1 LGHYLTLLIENGSW
15 RFDGKGFSIE
25 GKEGRERRG
34 AGTSTNY
41 VFVPL

>member
-1 LGHYLTLLIENGSW
+1 LGHYLSLLIENGSW